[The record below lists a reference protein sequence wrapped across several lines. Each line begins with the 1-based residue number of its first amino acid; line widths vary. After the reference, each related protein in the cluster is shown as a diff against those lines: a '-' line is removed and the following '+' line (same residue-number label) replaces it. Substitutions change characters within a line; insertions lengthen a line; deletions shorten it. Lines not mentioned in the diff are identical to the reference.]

1 MTLYLLD
8 ANVLIRA
15 HEDYYPIDR
24 IPRFWEWL
32 VEHGQVGLVKMPE
45 PIYQEICNST
55 GLLGPWLR
63 QSHVRKAI
71 LLDEPV
77 DGRKTQHVIN
87 VGYAADLDDVELET
101 VGKDP
106 FLVASALG
114 HADRLVIS
122 KEVSRPSKARAN
134 RKVPDVCTILG
145 VACHDDFWLW
155 KALDFRIP

>member
-15 HEDYYPIDR
+15 HVDYYPIDR

-32 VEHGQVGLVKMPE
+32 VEQGQAGRVKMPE
-45 PIYQEICNST
+45 PIYQEIYNSP

-63 QSHVRKAI
+63 QSHNKKAI
-71 LLDEPV
+71 ILDEPI
-77 DGRKTQHVIN
+77 DARKAQHVTEI
-87 VGYAADLDDVELET
+87 GYASDLDDVEQET
-101 VGKDP
+101 IGKDP

-114 HADRLVIS
+114 HTDRVVIS
-122 KEVSRPSKARAN
+122 KEVSRPSKKRAN
-134 RKVPDVCTILG
+134 RKVPDVCAALG
-145 VACHDDFWLW
+145 IECHDDFWLW